1 VVKLKV
7 LMLTPEFLPV
17 HGGVGNYV
25 LEIARNFQDDVY
37 VHIVTPRCDSVLAEH
52 TDGISDSVKDLP
64 PNIKVTYLGTASD
77 SFFKNLS
84 FQLICSKYV
93 PEIARKENVDIVHSQ
108 SSMPDYLISPSKLRI
123 PIVTTM
129 HTTVEGHS
137 VALREAA
144 SSSTQLTTS
153 EKLVLL
159 LGPVLGRFE
168 ARYYTNQRY
177 YITVSRWAKQVM
189 IDSQGI
195 EPSRIRVINICA
207 DYSRFSPSR
216 VEEARVRFPELAE
229 VAAPKVLYL
238 SRMATRKGMNVL
250 LRAIP
255 RVLSRTDAH
264 FIFAGAG
271 KKPEFAIP
279 QRNFTFLGHVA
290 GDVPPFLYALSDIFV
305 LPSLY
310 ENFPACILEAM
321 ASQCAV
327 VSTCVG
333 GIPEMIEDGADGVL
347 IHPNDSEALADS
359 LTRLAEDK
367 TLRADMGRKA
377 RESVI
382 RRYNWKEASRRT
394 LEFYEEVVAQ
404 HKLKTSERG
413 G

>member
-1 VVKLKV
+1 
-7 LMLTPEFLPV
+7 MLTPEFLPV

-25 LEIARNFQDDVY
+25 LEIARHFQDDVY
-37 VHIVTPRCDSVLAEH
+37 VHILTPRCSNSLAKH
-52 TDGISDSVKDLP
+52 TDGVFDSVEELP
-64 PNIKVTYLGTASD
+64 PNVNVTYLGRASD

-93 PEIARKENVDIVHSQ
+93 PEIARKEKIDIIHSQ
-108 SSMPDYLISPSKLRI
+108 SSMPDYLISPSKLQI

-137 VALREAA
+137 LALREATK
-144 SSSTQLTTS
+144 SSTQLTPS

-168 ARYYTNQRY
+168 AHYYTNQRY

-189 IDSQGI
+189 IDSQDI
-195 EPSRIRVINICA
+195 EPSRIRVINVCA

-216 VEEARVRFPELAE
+216 VEEASARFPELAE
-229 VAAPKVLYL
+229 VTAPKILYL
-238 SRMATRKGMNVL
+238 SRMATRKGVNVL

-255 RVLSRTDAH
+255 RVLSRTDAY
-264 FIFAGAG
+264 FILAGAG
-271 KKPEFAIP
+271 KRPEFAVP
-279 QRNFTFLGHVA
+279 QRNFTYLGHVA
-290 GDVPPFLYALSDIFV
+290 GDAPPFLYALSDIFV

-310 ENFPACILEAM
+310 ENFPVCILEAM

-327 VSTCVG
+327 VSTRVG
-333 GIPEMIEDGADGVL
+333 GIPEMIEDGSDGVL
-347 IHPNDSEALADS
+347 IPANDSEALADS

-367 TLRADMGRKA
+367 ALRTDMGRRA

-382 RRYNWKEASRRT
+382 RRYNWKEAASRT
-394 LEFYEEVVAQ
+394 LEYYEEVVAH
-404 HKLKTSERG
+404 HKRKPSERG

>member
-1 VVKLKV
+1 MVTLRV

-25 LEIARNFQDDVY
+25 LEIARNFQDDVN
-37 VHIVTPRCDSVLAEH
+37 VHIVTPRCDSLLANRADE
-52 TDGISDSVKDLP
+52 ISETEKDLP
-64 PNIKVTYLGTASD
+64 QNIKVTHLGTASE

-93 PEIARKENVDIVHSQ
+93 PEIARKEKVDIVHSQ
-108 SSMPDYLISPSKLRI
+108 SSMPDYLISPNKLRI

-137 VALREAA
+137 AALREAA
-144 SSSTQLTTS
+144 SSSTQLTFS

-159 LGPVLGRFE
+159 LGPALGRFE

-216 VEEARVRFPELAE
+216 AEEARARFPELAE

-238 SRMATRKGMNVL
+238 SRMATRKGMDVL
-250 LRAIP
+250 MRAIP

-271 KKPEFAIP
+271 KKPDFAIP
-279 QRNFTFLGHVA
+279 QRNYTFLGHVV
-290 GDVPPFLYALSDIFV
+290 GDAPPFLYALSDIFV

-321 ASQCAV
+321 ASKCAV
-327 VSTCVG
+327 VSTRVG

-347 IHPNDSEALADS
+347 IPANDSEALAES
-359 LTRLAEDK
+359 LTRLVEDK
-367 TLRADMGRKA
+367 ALRADMGSKA

-382 RRYNWKEASRRT
+382 RRYNWKEASSRT
-394 LEFYEEVVAQ
+394 LEYYEEVVAQ
-404 HKLKTSERG
+404 HRLKTNGRRG
-413 G
+413 

>member
-1 VVKLKV
+1 
-7 LMLTPEFLPV
+7 MLTPEFLPV

-25 LEIARNFQDDVY
+25 LEIARNLQEDVY
-37 VHIVTPRCDSVLAEH
+37 VHIVTPRCGSVLEKNTDRVFDSVE
-52 TDGISDSVKDLP
+52 DLP
-64 PNIKVTYLGTASD
+64 PNVNVTYLGTASD
-77 SFFKNLS
+77 SFLKNLS
-84 FQLICSKYV
+84 FQLICSMYV
-93 PEIARKENVDIVHSQ
+93 PEIARKEKVDIIHSQ
-108 SSMPDYLISPSKLRI
+108 SSMPDYLISPSKLKI
-123 PIVTTM
+123 PMVTTM

-144 SSSTQLTTS
+144 SSSTQLTPS

-159 LGPVLGRFE
+159 LGPLLGRFE
-168 ARYYTNQRY
+168 GRYYTNQRH

-216 VEEARVRFPELAE
+216 VEEARARFPELAE
-229 VAAPKVLYL
+229 VTAPKVLYL

-279 QRNFTFLGHVA
+279 KRNFTYLGHVA
-290 GDVPPFLYALSDIFV
+290 GEVPPFLYALSDIFV

-327 VSTCVG
+327 VSTRVG
-333 GIPEMIEDGADGVL
+333 GIPEMIEDGADGIL
-347 IHPNDSEALADS
+347 IPANDSEALADS

-367 TLRADMGRKA
+367 TLRADMGRRA

-382 RRYNWKEASRRT
+382 RRYNWKEAASRT
-394 LEFYEEVVAQ
+394 LEYYEEVVAR
-404 HKLKTSERG
+404 HMLKTRVRG